1 MDNKYEAINQF
12 LRPIQNLLND
22 LTICEIMIN
31 KPFDVWFKKYGSFPK
46 KVDIQLD
53 SLHLKGL
60 ITLLASLSNKV
71 ISDQKSLGN
80 RFQVISAV
88 TPGFRYE
95 VWNTPVSPQGPA
107 LVMRRISNQSISLEN
122 YVEKG
127 TIDEATYQFLKE
139 SVIAKRNIIIAG
151 STGSGKTTF
160 CGSLL
165 NCININERLIV
176 IENVQELNID
186 LPNVLYLATDDEQ
199 GYSVDHLINS
209 ALRGLPDRIIIGE
222 LRQMEASGFLKA
234 ANTGHPGSIT
244 TLHANSAKDGVYRL
258 EEMVQ
263 SHEKSNQ
270 IQIIKNKI
278 KRINPIFIFIKL
290 IHANEV
296 YVSKVTEIIEII
308 NSFGTD
314 YTFKN
319 IYQIKSNEKN

>member
-1 MDNKYEAINQF
+1 MDTKYEAINQF
-12 LRPIQNLLND
+12 LKPIQNLLND

-31 KPFDVWFKKYGSFPK
+31 KPFDVWFKKYGYDPV

-71 ISDQKSLGN
+71 ISDQNSLVN

-95 VWNTPVSPQGPA
+95 VWNTPVSPHGPA
-107 LVMRRISNQSISLEN
+107 LVMRRIANQSISLEK

-127 TIDEATYQFLKE
+127 TIDKATYLFLKK
-139 SVIAKRNIIIAG
+139 SVLTKRNIIIVG

-176 IENVQELNID
+176 IENIQELNIN

-234 ANTGHPGSIT
+234 ADTGHPGSIT
-244 TLHANSAKDGVYRL
+244 TLHANSAIDGVYRL
-258 EEMVQ
+258 EDMVKSQ
-263 SHEKSNQ
+263 EKNNPT
-270 IQIIKNKI
+270 QIIKNKI
-278 KRINPIFIFIKL
+278 KRINPILVFIKL
-290 IHANEV
+290 ILSNGV
-296 YVSKVTEIIEII
+296 YTSKVTEIIEIN
-308 NSFGTD
+308 NSLESD
-314 YTFKN
+314 YTFKKV
-319 IYQIKSNEKN
+319 Y